1 MSNHFEEQDFNTD
14 HLDTHLWSKIFGYLL
29 KYKKNLIFLIF
40 LMVTIASI
48 DVGFPLMNRYAMDYF
63 IEANGSMD
71 TLWIYGLGYFAMI
84 CVQGL
89 VVFFFIQQAGK
100 IEMEFAYDMR
110 NRAFRK
116 LQELSF
122 TYFDKT
128 PLGWI
133 MARMTSDIGR
143 LAEIVSWSL
152 IDMVWGLTVM
162 IGVTVIMFIVDWQ
175 MALLILMVVPV
186 LAFISVKFQRKILE
200 RYRSTRKINSQ
211 ITGAFS
217 EGITGAKT
225 SKTLVLEDS
234 QIRDFKELTS
244 KLSREAISA
253 AILASIFM
261 PLVMGL
267 GAFSLAMIL
276 WVGGQQ
282 VLVGSMSFG
291 TLMLYTQYAGSFFEP
306 LRQLAR
312 LLAEFQMAQASAE
325 RVLTLVNTEA
335 DLVDT
340 EEVVKQYGTILNPIT
355 TGYHRLKGDVH
366 FNDVSFAYKKE
377 EPVLS
382 HFNLDVKAGETI
394 ALVGETG
401 SGKSTIVNLLCRFYE
416 PNEGAITID
425 GIPLKER
432 SVGWLHSNLGY
443 VLQAP
448 HLFSGSVRENI
459 RYGRLDATDEDIEKA
474 ARLVDAHDFITKLD
488 KGYLTDVG
496 EGGNRLST
504 GQKQL
509 ISFARAIIADPSI
522 FVLDEATSS
531 IDTETEQ
538 IIQKAIENLMKGR
551 TSFII
556 AHRLSTI
563 VNADRILVI
572 RKGLIVE
579 EGTHHELMMKHGYY
593 YRLYTNQ
600 FNEDLQN
607 QLLNL
612 SAPEEENPELA
623 FHG

>member
-1 MSNHFEEQDFNTD
+1 
-14 HLDTHLWSKIFGYLL
+14 
-29 KYKKNLIFLIF
+29 
-40 LMVTIASI
+40 
-48 DVGFPLMNRYAMDYF
+48 
-63 IEANGSMD
+63 
-71 TLWIYGLGYFAMI
+71 MI

-116 LQELSF
+116 IQELSF

-162 IGVTVIMFIVDWQ
+162 IGVTVIMLIVDWK

-186 LAFISVKFQRKILE
+186 LAWISVKFQRLILE
-200 RYRSTRKINSQ
+200 KYRSTRKINSQ

-225 SKTLVLEDS
+225 SKTLVLEES
-234 QIRDFKELTS
+234 QINDFKQLTS
-244 KLSREAISA
+244 KLSRESISA

-276 WVGGQQ
+276 WIGGQQ
-282 VLVGSMSFG
+282 VLVGTMSFG

-325 RVLTLVNTEA
+325 RVLTLVNTES

-340 EEVVKQYGTILNPIT
+340 KEVIESYGTILNPIT
-355 TGYHRLKGDVH
+355 TGYHRLKGDVR

-382 HFNLDVKAGETI
+382 HFNLDVKAGETV

-416 PNEGAITID
+416 PNEGTITID
-425 GIPLKER
+425 GIPLRER

-448 HLFSGSVRENI
+448 HLFSGSVTENI

-474 ARLVDAHDFITKLD
+474 ARLVDAHDFIVKLD
-488 KGYLTDVG
+488 KGYQTDVG

-509 ISFARAIIADPSI
+509 ISFARAVIADPSI

-563 VNADRILVI
+563 VTADRILVI
-572 RKGLIVE
+572 RKGIIVE

-612 SAPEEENPELA
+612 STPEEEDLNLA
-623 FHG
+623 FHD

>member
-1 MSNHFEEQDFNTD
+1 MSQQFEEQDFNTD
-14 HLDTHLWSKIFGYLL
+14 KLDTHLWAKIFGYLM
-29 KYKKNLIFLIF
+29 KYKKNLLFLVF

-63 IEANGSMD
+63 IEGKGSMD
-71 TLWIYGLGYFAMI
+71 TLFTYGALYFAMI

-162 IGVTVIMFIVDWQ
+162 FGVSVVMFIVDWK

-186 LAFISVKFQRKILE
+186 LALISVKFQRMILE
-200 RYRSTRKINSQ
+200 KYRMTRKINSQ

-225 SKTLVLEDS
+225 SKTLVLEES
-234 QIRDFKELTS
+234 QISDFKQLTH
-244 KLSREAISA
+244 KMSRESIRAHILSA
-253 AILASIFM
+253 IFM
-261 PLVMGL
+261 PIVMGL
-267 GAFSLAMIL
+267 GAFSVAMIL
-276 WVGGQQ
+276 WLGGQQ
-282 VLVGSMSFG
+282 VLVGTMSFG

-335 DLVDT
+335 DLIDSK
-340 EEVVKQYGTILNPIT
+340 EVIESYGTILNPVT
-355 TGYHRLKGDVH
+355 SGYHRLKGDVQ
-366 FNDVSFAYKKE
+366 FVDVSFAYKKE
-377 EPVLS
+377 EPVLT
-382 HFNLDVKAGETI
+382 HFNLDVKAGQTI

-416 PNEGAITID
+416 PNEGVIKID

-459 RYGRLDATDEDIEKA
+459 RYGRLDATDEEIEQA
-474 ARLVDAHDFITKLD
+474 ARLVDAHDFIMNLD

-509 ISFARAIIADPSI
+509 ISFARAVIADPSI

-538 IIQKAIENLMKGR
+538 IIQKAIENLMKDR

-563 VNADRILVI
+563 VSADRILVI
-572 RKGLIVE
+572 RKGVIE
-579 EGTHHELMMKHGYY
+579 EDGTHHELMMKHGYY

-612 SAPEEENPELA
+612 NPADESTDIA
-623 FHG
+623 FGD

>member
-1 MSNHFEEQDFNTD
+1 MSEHFEEQDFNTE

-40 LMVTIASI
+40 LMITIASI
-48 DVGFPLMNRYAMDYF
+48 DIGFPLMNRYAMDYF
-63 IEANGSMD
+63 ITAKGSMN
-71 TLWIYGLGYFAMI
+71 TLWIYGLGYFGMI
-84 CVQGL
+84 CVQGV

-152 IDMVWGLTVM
+152 IDFVWGTTVM
-162 IGVTVIMFIVDWQ
+162 IGVTVIMLIVDWK

-186 LAFISVKFQRKILE
+186 LALISFKFQRMILE

-225 SKTLVLEDS
+225 SKTLVLEES
-234 QIRDFKELTS
+234 QINDFKQLTS

-261 PLVMGL
+261 PLVGGL

-276 WVGGQQ
+276 WMGGQQ
-282 VLVGSMSFG
+282 VLVGTMSFG

-325 RVLTLVNTEA
+325 RVLTLVNTQA

-340 EEVVKQYGTILNPIT
+340 KEVVDSYGTILNPIT
-355 TGYHRLKGDVH
+355 TGYHRLKGDVR

-377 EPVLS
+377 EPVLT

-416 PNEGAITID
+416 PNEGIITID
-425 GIPLKER
+425 GIPIRER

-459 RYGRLDATDEDIEKA
+459 RYGRLDATDEDIERA
-474 ARLVDAHDFITKLD
+474 AKLVDAHDFIVKLD

-509 ISFARAIIADPSI
+509 ISFARAVIADPSI

-563 VNADRILVI
+563 VTADRILVI
-572 RKGLIVE
+572 KKGVIVE
-579 EGTHHELMMKHGYY
+579 EGTHHDLLMKHGYY

-612 SAPEEENPELA
+612 NPAEEEEPDLA
-623 FHG
+623 FHD

>member
-1 MSNHFEEQDFNTD
+1 MSHHFEEQDFNTD
-14 HLDTHLWSKIFGYLL
+14 KLDTGLWKKIFIALL
-29 KYKKNLIFLIF
+29 KYKKNLVFLVF
-40 LMVTIASI
+40 LMVTIAGI
-48 DVGFPLMNRYAMDYF
+48 DVAFPMFNRYALDNF
-63 IEANGSMD
+63 VDSNGS
-71 TLWIYGLGYFAMI
+71 TESLWTFAALYFGMI
-84 CVQGL
+84 TVQGL

-100 IEMEFAYDMR
+100 IEMDYAYDMR
-110 NRAFRK
+110 KTAFRK

-152 IDMVWGLTVM
+152 IDMIWGLTVM
-162 IGVTVIMFIVDWQ
+162 IGITIVMFIVDWQ

-186 LAFISVKFQRKILE
+186 LAFISVKFQRKILDK
-200 RYRSTRKINSQ
+200 YRQTRKINSQ
-211 ITGAFS
+211 ITGAYS

-225 SKTLVLEDS
+225 SKTLVLEDQ
-234 QIRDFKELTS
+234 QIAEFDALTAKMRS
-244 KLSREAISA
+244 ESIRAHILSA
-253 AILASIFM
+253 IFM
-261 PLVMGL
+261 PIVMGL

-276 WVGGQQ
+276 WLGGQQ
-282 VLVGSMSFG
+282 VLVGSMTFG

-325 RVLTLVNTEA
+325 RVLTLVGTQP
-335 DLVDT
+335 DLVDS
-340 EEVVKQYGTILNPIT
+340 EAVMRAYGTILEPKPET
-355 TGYHRLKGDVH
+355 YHRLRGEVSFDHVH
-366 FNDVSFAYKKE
+366 FHYKPE
-377 EPVLS
+377 EPVLTDFS
-382 HFNLDVKAGETI
+382 LHVKPGQTI

-401 SGKSTIVNLLCRFYE
+401 SGKSTIVNLICRFYE
-416 PNEGAITID
+416 PTQGTIRID

-448 HLFSGSVRENI
+448 HLFSGSVRDNI
-459 RYGRLDATDEDIEKA
+459 RYGKLDATDEEIEQA
-474 ARLVDAHDFITKLD
+474 ARLVNAHEFIEKLD
-488 KGYLTDVG
+488 KGYDTDVG

-509 ISFARAIIADPSI
+509 ISFARALIADPSI

-538 IIQKAIENLMKGR
+538 IIQHAIENLMRDR
-551 TSFII
+551 TAFVI

-572 RKGLIVE
+572 RKGQIEE
-579 EGTHHELMMKHGYY
+579 EGTHAQLMRQRGYY

-612 SAPEEENPELA
+612 HPETVAETGFAYED
-623 FHG
+623 

>member
-1 MSNHFEEQDFNTD
+1 MSHHFEEQDFNTD
-14 HLDTHLWSKIFGYLL
+14 KLDTGLWKKIFIALL
-29 KYKKNLIFLIF
+29 KYKKNLIFLVF

-48 DVGFPLMNRYAMDYF
+48 DVAFPMFNRYALDNF
-63 IEANGSMD
+63 VNTNGS
-71 TLWIYGLGYFAMI
+71 TESLWTFAALYFGMI
-84 CVQGL
+84 VVQGL

-100 IEMEFAYDMR
+100 IEMEYAYDMR
-110 NRAFRK
+110 NTAFRK

-152 IDMVWGLTVM
+152 IDMIWGLTVM
-162 IGVTVIMFIVDWQ
+162 IGITIVMFIVDWK

-186 LAFISVKFQRKILE
+186 LGFISVKFQRKILDK
-200 RYRSTRKINSQ
+200 YRQTRKINSQ
-211 ITGAFS
+211 ITGAYS

-225 SKTLVLEDS
+225 SKTLVLEDQ
-234 QIRDFKELTS
+234 QIAEFDALTAKMRAES
-244 KLSREAISA
+244 IRAHILSA
-253 AILASIFM
+253 IFM
-261 PLVMGL
+261 PIVMGL

-276 WVGGQQ
+276 WMGGQQ
-282 VLVGSMSFG
+282 VLVGTMSFG

-325 RVLTLVNTEA
+325 RVLTLVGTQP

-340 EEVVKQYGTILNPIT
+340 EAVIQAYGSILDPKPET
-355 TGYHRLKGDVH
+355 YHRLKGEVRFEHVH
-366 FNDVSFAYKKE
+366 FHYKPE
-377 EPVLS
+377 EPVLTD
-382 HFNLDVKAGETI
+382 FNLHVKPGQTI

-401 SGKSTIVNLLCRFYE
+401 SGKSTIVNLICRFYE
-416 PNEGAITID
+416 PTQGTIRID

-459 RYGRLDATDEDIEKA
+459 RYGKLDATDEEIEAA
-474 ARLVDAHDFITKLD
+474 ARLVNAHAFIENLD
-488 KGYLTDVG
+488 KGYDTDVG

-509 ISFARAIIADPSI
+509 ISFARALIADPSI

-538 IIQKAIENLMKGR
+538 IIQHAIENLMKDR
-551 TSFII
+551 TAFVI

-572 RKGLIVE
+572 RKGQIEE
-579 EGTHHELMMKHGYY
+579 EGTHAQLMRLKGYY

-612 SAPEEENPELA
+612 HPETPAETGFAYED
-623 FHG
+623 